1 MSPVRDFTVEMGLLT
16 MSSVNSAPRSRKI
29 TPILELPI
37 ELLNQIFESITSN
50 DNERSKTFS
59 AIARV
64 DRRFRSII
72 TPMLYRKV
80 EDCCAKHLQLFGRT
94 VLTTKG
100 CAELVKYYEGRRDAL
115 MFNSTKDGCP
125 MVWSTFALDQ
135 TLAETVAERLPDLS
149 TPVTR
154 PEFSYALACSLP
166 RLQRLDLRTGGD
178 HLIRHLSNLAMHAT
192 APFQQLCT
200 LHFAVEPARA
210 YPMHDISLL
219 LTLQSLQAL
228 VIDMGALSDEEEQSE
243 ELIENLWHCNIG
255 SSTVQE
261 LTLERCGL
269 PIPWVTTMIL
279 SCQTLRQFHH
289 EHYYWDNYADYYSH
303 IVQALKVHQSTLS
316 DIRLNELNGC
326 KIDSARELDPS
337 QPVSFQRFT
346 SLTHLDIP
354 LFSFSTRIHHYQ
366 INEILPCSLEVL
378 TLDIR
383 SAREGS
389 SNNFFMSLAEASPI
403 CLPRLK
409 LVEVVCRIEEYRED
423 GFIPLHL
430 CHLRRMFSSFGI
442 ELVYFLEF
450 VQCEFKAGNVKQY
463 PASSFILTHLQLIW
477 SHFSQ
482 LCGCQGQM
490 AVRWPTAARLNQAV

>member
-1 MSPVRDFTVEMGLLT
+1 MAPARDFSVEMGLLT
-16 MSSVNSAPRSRKI
+16 MSSVNPAPRSRNT

-37 ELLNQIFESITSN
+37 ELLNQIFESITSD

-64 DRRFRSII
+64 NRRFQSII
-72 TPMLYRKV
+72 TPTLYRKV

-115 MFNSTKDGCP
+115 IFNSTKDGCP
-125 MVWSTFALDQ
+125 MVWSTFVLDQ
-135 TLAETVAERLPDLS
+135 TLAEVVAERLPDLP

-154 PEFSYALACSLP
+154 PEFSYALACILP
-166 RLQRLDLRTGGD
+166 RLQRLDLRNGGD
-178 HLIRHLSNLAMHAT
+178 HLIRHLSYLATQST
-192 APFQQLCT
+192 APFQQLRI

-219 LTLQSLQAL
+219 LTLPSLL
-228 VIDMGALSDEEEQSE
+228 VFVVDMGALNDEEEQSE
-243 ELIENLWHCNIG
+243 ELIEKLWHCDLG

-269 PIPWVTTMIL
+269 PVSWVTTMIL

-303 IVQALKVHQSTLS
+303 IVQALDVHQTTLS

-326 KIDSARELDPS
+326 KVHSASQLDPS
-337 QPVSFQRFT
+337 QPVSFRQFT

-354 LFSFSTRIHHYQ
+354 LFSFSTRTHHYQ
-366 INEILPCSLEVL
+366 INELLPCSLETL
-378 TLDIR
+378 TLDLR

-389 SNNFFMSLAEASPI
+389 SNEFFISLAEVSLS

-409 LVEVVCRIEEYRED
+409 SVEVVCRIEEYRED
-423 GFIPLHL
+423 GFIPLHF

-442 ELVYFLEF
+442 ELMYFLEF
-450 VQCEFKAGNVKQY
+450 VQCEFKAGNFKRY
-463 PASSFILTHLQLIW
+463 SASTYILIHL
-477 SHFSQ
+477 
-482 LCGCQGQM
+482 
-490 AVRWPTAARLNQAV
+490 